1 MQKTMGRLI
10 CSISMF
16 LISISGY
23 SQSDDIKAM
32 EYYRN
37 GFYLIFT
44 KNYPA
49 AISAFTDAL
58 KRDSGFIQAY
68 ENRGVAKYYLQD
80 YPGAIADFTKA
91 LLINPNDH
99 NTYGRRGMAKFILE
113 DFEGAIADF
122 SMAVEGDLEN
132 IRYYVSRGQAKYR
145 LRDFNGAIADFNK
158 VIKSWSGGKYQ
169 KGKAFFWRGM
179 VEIDLNQKDIG
190 CLDLSKAAKL
200 GQEKAFEMK
209 EIYCL

>member
-1 MQKTMGRLI
+1 MGRLI

-16 LISISGY
+16 LISVSVY

-37 GFYLIFT
+37 GLNMIFT

-49 AISAFTDAL
+49 AISAFTDAI

-80 YPGAIADFTKA
+80 YKGAIADFTKA
-91 LLINPNDH
+91 LEIDPNDH
-99 NTYGRRGMAKFILE
+99 NTFGRRGMAKFILE

-122 SMAVEGDLEN
+122 SRAVEGDFEN
-132 IRYYVSRGQAKYR
+132 IRYYVTRGQAKYR
-145 LRDFNGAIADFNK
+145 LHDFHGAIADFNK

-169 KGKAFFWRGM
+169 KSKAFFWRGM
-179 VEIDLNQKDIG
+179 VEIDLDQKDIG
-190 CLDLSKAAKL
+190 CLDFSKAAKL
-200 GQEKAFEMK
+200 GHEMAYEMK
-209 EIYCL
+209 EIYCR